1 MELAIPSRFWLFLF
15 VFFIVSTSL
24 SKEPKHTSL
33 SHTQKPQC
41 CCVFLA
47 YLMFLNRIHHSN
59 KIFCSKL
66 KNPKIRSLSLAETIS
81 SNLTRP
87 WLFFFFLIKLNPY
100 TTSTH
105 SYIDFNRFTS
115 TKFDQNFENLKLGIC
130 GCVGNTMISG
140 EHSRGGEKRKHVVSR

>member
-1 MELAIPSRFWLFLF
+1 MRQAWYVKFRGFAKSKQLTVWKVETLSSYMELAIPSRFWLFLF

-47 YLMFLNRIHHSN
+47 YLMFLNCIHHSN

-66 KNPKIRSLSLAETIS
+66 KNSKIRSLSLAETIS

-87 WLFFFFLIKLNPY
+87 WLFFFFFNQIEPIYNLNTLIYSL
-100 TTSTH
+100 
-105 SYIDFNRFTS
+105 
-115 TKFDQNFENLKLGIC
+115 
-130 GCVGNTMISG
+130 
-140 EHSRGGEKRKHVVSR
+140 